1 MEVRQ
6 TVNSLLEKI
15 SDIFRTLVSWAQ
27 NKWFLMSKPQKL
39 ATGMIGG
46 AGASLVSW
54 LLWHRVTN
62 KMKKFSGYTTSVEAL
77 NGMDLSGK
85 VAIVTGSNA
94 GIGKQT
100 VKTLYDHGCDVIMA
114 CRNMDKADKARLDI
128 INSTDA
134 STGSIVTMEMDL
146 SSLQSVRDFAVDFTK
161 TNQSVDY
168 LICNAGIA
176 ALNEFETSKDGYEMQ
191 WAVNHM
197 GHQYLTQLL
206 MPKLIESKSR
216 VISVASRAHG

>member
-1 MEVRQ
+1 
-6 TVNSLLEKI
+6 
-15 SDIFRTLVSWAQ
+15 
-27 NKWFLMSKPQKL
+27 
-39 ATGMIGG
+39 MIGG